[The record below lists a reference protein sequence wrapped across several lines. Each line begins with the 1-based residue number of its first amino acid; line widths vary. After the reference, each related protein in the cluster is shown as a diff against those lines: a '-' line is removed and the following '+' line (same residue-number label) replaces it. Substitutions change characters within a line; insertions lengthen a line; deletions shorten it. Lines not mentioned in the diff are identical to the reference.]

1 MKAKKV
7 ERRTSVLS
15 SKVDDAIS
23 VTLILVIASL
33 VLIILA
39 WRPEVAQLTPE
50 QISTTLADYHEW

>member
-7 ERRTSVLS
+7 ERRTRVLL

-23 VTLILVIASL
+23 VTLILVLVSL
-33 VLIILA
+33 VLTILA

-50 QISTTLADYHEW
+50 QISQMPLFGP

>member
-1 MKAKKV
+1 MKAKKI
-7 ERRTSVLS
+7 ERRTTVLS

-33 VLIILA
+33 VLAILA

-50 QISTTLADYHEW
+50 QISPMPLFGP

>member
-7 ERRTSVLS
+7 EPRTPVLS
-15 SKVDDAIS
+15 GKVDDAIS

-33 VLIILA
+33 VLAILA

-50 QISTTLADYHEW
+50 QISQMPLFGP

>member
-7 ERRTSVLS
+7 ERRTRVLS

-23 VTLILVIASL
+23 VTLILVIVSL
-33 VLIILA
+33 VLTILA

-50 QISTTLADYHEW
+50 QISQMPLFGP